1 MNGMICFEMNLYNHS
16 TIYIY
21 GVCICIIYIDTYIQP
36 VILNNSNF
44 IQISSTL
51 LIHFVNYKNSLACKS
66 LSYLVYNIMTIF
78 IFNVYQTVDSE
89 SPIQIAYGCLFHSL

>member
-1 MNGMICFEMNLYNHS
+1 MC
-16 TIYIY
+16 IY
-21 GVCICIIYIDTYIQP
+21 IIYIDTYTQP
-36 VILNNSNF
+36 VTLNNSNF

-51 LIHFVNYKNSLACKS
+51 LIYFVNYKNSLTSKS

-78 IFNVYQTVDSE
+78 IFNVYQIVDSE